1 MSCLHKYKKA
11 FFSFFFLQKK
21 GYLLVLRQKKYIVP
35 FAVGC
40 IWGFAPDPPL
50 GTFKKVSANWKQG
63 FRLNAKP
70 KPPLRLT
77 LFIWELLI

>member
-1 MSCLHKYKKA
+1 
-11 FFSFFFLQKK
+11 LQKK

-40 IWGFAPDPPL
+40 IWGFAPDSPL